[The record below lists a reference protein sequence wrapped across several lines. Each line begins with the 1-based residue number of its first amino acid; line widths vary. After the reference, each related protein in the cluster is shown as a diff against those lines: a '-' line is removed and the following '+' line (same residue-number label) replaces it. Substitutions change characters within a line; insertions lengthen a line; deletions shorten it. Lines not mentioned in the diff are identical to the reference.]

1 MIRKC
6 IAALVVVFLATAAFA
21 NPESDFEYSLFKDKK
36 KGDYIVITRY
46 IGKSSVCEIPAKI
59 SGFPVREIVRYV
71 HEQGV
76 DYGCK
81 PIAPADKIKELVLPD
96 TLETI
101 GARAFENQVIN
112 TVTIPASVVEIN
124 QRAFANSGIRNL
136 VVKPRKEKLTV
147 KAGAFKNNHLTEL
160 NLPSG
165 VNYVF
170 DNDRAPLTFKADIG
184 EPVFSGNDFEKLVIE
199 PNWYGRAL
207 ANFSGCIDY
216 DDTRGKLKE
225 VVYKPGCKSLSY
237 IRSKT
242 LQAVSIP
249 KTIGVDE
256 KGKQLKNFSNAWFCA
271 PKLKVADVHYEKGG
285 IWGMA
290 VWQAPT
296 SAQKLQY
303 ELDGLGCSEI
313 SAEVKNAPE
322 GVRVGAYTDSR

>member
-1 MIRKC
+1 MRKC

-147 KAGAFKNNHLTEL
+147 Q
-160 NLPSG
+160 SS
-165 VNYVF
+165 Y
-170 DNDRAPLTFKADIG
+170 RA
-184 EPVFSGNDFEKLVIE
+184 
-199 PNWYGRAL
+199 
-207 ANFSGCIDY
+207 
-216 DDTRGKLKE
+216 
-225 VVYKPGCKSLSY
+225 
-237 IRSKT
+237 
-242 LQAVSIP
+242 
-249 KTIGVDE
+249 
-256 KGKQLKNFSNAWFCA
+256 
-271 PKLKVADVHYEKGG
+271 
-285 IWGMA
+285 
-290 VWQAPT
+290 
-296 SAQKLQY
+296 
-303 ELDGLGCSEI
+303 
-313 SAEVKNAPE
+313 
-322 GVRVGAYTDSR
+322 